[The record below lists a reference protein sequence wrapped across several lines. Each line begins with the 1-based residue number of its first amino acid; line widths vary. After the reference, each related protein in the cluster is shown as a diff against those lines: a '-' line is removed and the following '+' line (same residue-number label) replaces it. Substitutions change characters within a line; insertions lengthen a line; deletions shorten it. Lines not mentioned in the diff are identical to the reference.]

1 MDWFPPL
8 HSSLLLILIC
18 YFSCL
23 LHFLSPFI
31 LKPGTWCITLVI
43 LHRNSEVS
51 IVISPILQVWK
62 QRIWAL
68 DNLPIQRGS
77 SLNRVVF
84 QCCCLCPKHFGIFE
98 IPFWLV
104 YELHK
109 KTSLILVTLRKG
121 NFWYDHRD
129 SLYLCSENSVIKI
142 LHNSQSSIWW
152 NQIVCYLTVKGMKV
166 QKVA

>member
-51 IVISPILQVWK
+51 IVISPILQFWK

-129 SLYLCSENSVIKI
+129 SLYLSPSK
-142 LHNSQSSIWW
+142 LWSF
-152 NQIVCYLTVKGMKV
+152 
-166 QKVA
+166 QKSNPL